1 MSFSLFRQACRVPQI
16 WLPRQLLHTP
26 VAYLNTSAQRRDE
39 NDPFADIAFI
49 NVPGGGHDTPEELW
63 KQNSVRLFN
72 DTIQTAYSC
81 RSVTVHEGD
90 IATAAKMLDKIVM
103 TNGVSRDWYT
113 NKRHKPKGEERRR
126 LESLRWRRRFKSEVG
141 KKVALVQQ
149 IRKHLSGKLQ
159 IFASSDRL
167 SKERL
172 FTFWFEE
179 KLSANKYSRIHLIL
193 APESR

>member
-16 WLPRQLLHTP
+16 WLPRQLLHNP

-39 NDPFADIAFI
+39 NDPYANITFF
-49 NVPGGGHDTPEELW
+49 NVPGGEPDTPEELW

-72 DTIQTAYSC
+72 DNIQTAYSC
-81 RSVTVHEGD
+81 KLSSSYMSHPIFPWLISLCNILKKYQGRSVTVHEGD

-126 LESLRWRRRFKSEVG
+126 LESLRWRRRFKSEVC
-141 KKVALVQQ
+141 
-149 IRKHLSGKLQ
+149 I
-159 IFASSDRL
+159 
-167 SKERL
+167 
-172 FTFWFEE
+172 
-179 KLSANKYSRIHLIL
+179 
-193 APESR
+193 